1 LLTRQVVE
9 ELKKAGKCPY
19 LIVVGGSSPMGTL
32 GYVSMIDELDEQ
44 LAADAIGDGNSIDRM
59 VVACGSGGGY

>member
-1 LLTRQVVE
+1 
-9 ELKKAGKCPY
+9 
-19 LIVVGGSSPMGTL
+19 MGTL

-44 LAADAIGDGNSIDRM
+44 LAADAIGDGNTIDRM